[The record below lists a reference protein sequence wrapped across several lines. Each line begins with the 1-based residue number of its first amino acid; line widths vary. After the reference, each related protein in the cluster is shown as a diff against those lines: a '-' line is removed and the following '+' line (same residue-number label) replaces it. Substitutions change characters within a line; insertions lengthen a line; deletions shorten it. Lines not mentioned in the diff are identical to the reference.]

1 MLLGPN
7 GCGKS
12 TLLRVIGGLLKP
24 QARAYAFSSARLPRA
39 RDTADAGLRQTLLQH
54 WPCFSARALPSPD

>member
-1 MLLGPN
+1 MFCFHGQVLAGADLEVARGSLHMLLGPN

-24 QARAYAFSSARLPRA
+24 QARAAVHYLAQIARIPI
-39 RDTADAGLRQTLLQH
+39 
-54 WPCFSARALPSPD
+54 WC